1 MADLDV
7 TRADAVLIG
16 GGIASATLAAMLTE
30 LEPEWEIVVLERLDS
45 LGAES
50 SDAWNNA
57 GTGHSAL
64 CELNYTPQDVDGS
77 VSPAKAIAI
86 NEQFQVS
93 RQFWSHLV
101 ENDRI
106 GSPSRFIHTVP
117 HMSFVHG
124 MENADYL
131 RRRHEALVANPLFDR
146 MEFTTEHAQLAGWA
160 PLVSEGRP
168 VTETIAATW
177 SPDGTDVDFGALTR
191 EMLAFASRAG
201 TTVSTGSEVVD
212 LRRMGTDWGVMV
224 RSSADDSV
232 RVVRAPFVFV
242 GAGGYAL
249 PLLQRSGI
257 EEIRGFGGFPISG
270 QWLRCTDP
278 AIIERHEA
286 KVYGKAAVGAP
297 PMSVPH
303 LDTRYVGG
311 KRSLMFGPYAGWSP
325 KFLKT
330 GRYTDLFESIKPS
343 NLTQMMAVAPP
354 NLDLMVYLGSQLAA
368 THHKRFEALLEYMPD
383 ARESD
388 WEEVTAGQRVQV
400 IAPDA
405 KKHGVLQFGTQL
417 IAAAD
422 GSIGGMLGA
431 SPGASTATSIMLT
444 MLERMFPQR
453 IETWR
458 PALQEMVPSWGTHLS
473 EDRDL
478 AHRTLERTAAA
489 LDLSH

>member
-146 MEFTTEHAQLAGWA
+146 MEFTTEHAQLAEWA

-278 AIIERHEA
+278 ETIARHDA

-354 NLDLMVYLGSQLAA
+354 NLDLMVYLDSQLAA

>member
-30 LEPEWEIVVLERLDS
+30 LEPDWDIVVLERLDS

-93 RQFWSHLV
+93 RQFWTHLV

-106 GSPSRFIHTVP
+106 GDPSRFIHTVP

-146 MEFTTEHAQLAGWA
+146 MEFTTEHARLAEWA

-191 EMLAFASRAG
+191 EMLDFASRAG
-201 TTVSTGSEVVD
+201 TTVATGSEVVD
-212 LRRMGTDWGVMV
+212 LRRMGNDWGVMV
-224 RSSADDSV
+224 RSTAEDSL

-249 PLLQRSGI
+249 PLLQKSGI

-278 AIIERHEA
+278 AVIARHDA

-325 KFLKT
+325 KFLKS
-330 GRYTDLFESIKPS
+330 GSYTDLFESIKPS

-368 THHKRFEALLEYMPD
+368 TTHKRFEALLEYMPD
-383 ARESD
+383 ADMSD

-400 IAPDA
+400 IAPDR

-417 IAAAD
+417 ITAAD

-444 MLERMFPQR
+444 MLEKMFPQR
-453 IETWR
+453 IEAWR
-458 PALQEMVPSWGTHLS
+458 PALQQMVPSCGTHLS
-473 EDRDL
+473 EDAEL

-489 LDLSH
+489 LDLAH